1 MTALADAM
9 NMSRSTLTRK
19 LKAITGRTPLDFIRN
34 IKMKHARHM
43 LEDKDKSVTEVAA
56 TLGYFN
62 RKYFT
67 TCFKEEFGMTPS
79 EFQKSQ
85 HEEFLFPIS
94 FFCHNLLRGEKHIFF
109 IHSRSKGMYNFKF
122 NIE

>member
-1 MTALADAM
+1 
-9 NMSRSTLTRK
+9 
-19 LKAITGRTPLDFIRN
+19 
-34 IKMKHARHM
+34 MKHARHM

-85 HEEFLFPIS
+85 HE
-94 FFCHNLLRGEKHIFF
+94 K
-109 IHSRSKGMYNFKF
+109 
-122 NIE
+122 